1 MMEQDLM
8 RLFQLQ
14 MVLEQKLEDD
24 SLSDSE
30 KVKLVDD
37 LRKVKKTLDDL
48 NITFIRG

>member
-1 MMEQDLM
+1 MEQDLM

-30 KVKLVDD
+30 KVKVVDD
-37 LRKVKKTLDDL
+37 LREVKKQLDGL
-48 NITFIRG
+48 KITFIRM